1 MKGEVMSKLLKLAL
15 EKERN
20 HYSEKLISIGVYK
33 RDHVQRMTISE
44 LRNEYFYFFR
54 KNKAPFSK

>member
-1 MKGEVMSKLLKLAL
+1 MSKLLKLAL

-33 RDHVQRMTISE
+33 R
-44 LRNEYFYFFR
+44 
-54 KNKAPFSK
+54 